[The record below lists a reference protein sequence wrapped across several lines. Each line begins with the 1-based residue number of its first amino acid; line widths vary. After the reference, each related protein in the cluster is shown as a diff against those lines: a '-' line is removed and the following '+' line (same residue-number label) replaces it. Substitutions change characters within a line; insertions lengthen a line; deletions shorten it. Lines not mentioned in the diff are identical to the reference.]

1 MKMLGVR
8 KRGSTAERI
17 PPQKQHHD
25 PELPRA
31 DSSEPYVTWSGR
43 RVVKPK
49 RLDLWNKLGTK
60 NHFLSADFILFLLFS
75 KSRME
80 FPRFSFLFSP
90 TIDISDKN

>member
-1 MKMLGVR
+1 MKQLGVR

-31 DSSEPYVTWSGR
+31 DSSEPYVIWSGR

-49 RLDLWNKLGTK
+49 RLDL
-60 NHFLSADFILFLLFS
+60 
-75 KSRME
+75 
-80 FPRFSFLFSP
+80 
-90 TIDISDKN
+90 